1 VCRLGW
7 ETLRPWLLGLGG
19 VLLGLAIGNML
30 PELSTPAVVILLLVG
45 ILFAFLGAY
54 RRKKAS

>member
-1 VCRLGW
+1 VCRSGW
-7 ETLRPWLLGLGG
+7 ETLRPWLLGLAG

-54 RRKKAS
+54 RRKRVS

>member
-1 VCRLGW
+1 VRRSGW
-7 ETLRPWLLGLGG
+7 ETLRPWLLSLGG

-54 RRKKAS
+54 RRKRVS

>member
-1 VCRLGW
+1 MRRSGW

>member
-1 VCRLGW
+1 VCRSGW

>member
-1 VCRLGW
+1 VRRSGW
-7 ETLRPWLLGLGG
+7 ETLQRWLLGLGG

-54 RRKKAS
+54 RRKKVP

>member
-1 VCRLGW
+1 VRRSGW
-7 ETLRPWLLGLGG
+7 ETLRPWLLGLSG

-30 PELSTPAVVILLLVG
+30 PERSTPAVVILLLMG